1 MFIGVNIYSV
11 NLNFI
16 HDVVTK
22 IISASHINYLKTAQL
37 TGSVF
42 NEGDESGAVSSVFTA
57 FYVDHVEPL
66 EALEKF
72 KLRGRWCLG
81 ELLDGHKYLAIF
93 PVEPLPCLNCTL
105 CVGHSNSYSAYLNII
120 FVLA

>member
-1 MFIGVNIYSV
+1 MFIGVNIYSA

-22 IISASHINYLKTAQL
+22 IILASHISYLETAQL

-93 PVEPLPCLNCTL
+93 PVEPLSLIDLALIVLSVLGIQIHTL
-105 CVGHSNSYSAYLNII
+105 LI
-120 FVLA
+120 